1 MRQLP
6 PGYTK
11 YEYDDPFEDLV
22 GPLGYR
28 VVNGALSLVFE
39 VGPQHCNSQATVHGG
54 MLMTFADYALCL
66 AATWDQPGEKCLTIS
81 INCEF
86 TAPGKQGDVV
96 ESTAEVIRRTGSFAF
111 VRGLVFVKDRTLLN
125 YSGIVKR
132 LRPTP

>member
-1 MRQLP
+1 MTQLP
-6 PGYTK
+6 PGYMK

-28 VVNGALSLVFE
+28 VANGALSLVFE
-39 VGPQHCNSQATVHGG
+39 AGPQHCNTQASIHGG

-81 INCEF
+81 FNCEF
-86 TAPGKQGDVV
+86 AAPGKQGDVV
-96 ESTAEVIRRTGSFAF
+96 ESTAEVIRRTGSFTF
-111 VRGLVFVKDRTLLN
+111 VRGQVFVADRVLLN

-132 LRPTP
+132 LRPKP